1 MKRIILF
8 ILLII
13 LFSCQFTFAD
23 DANLHKKKRQ
33 KEILSLSYTMFFNNH
48 RYDEV
53 SIYLSTIHK
62 DREGSLMLFS
72 IVAMLAKNLVGS
84 GWFRTPVNYQQ
95 NFIRDKTDINVI
107 QRIDGIQVV
116 INKDGTMVGKVFDF
130 NQKPTD
136 IVMDVLCKLFG
147 TAA

>member
-8 ILLII
+8 LLLII

-23 DANLHKKKRQ
+23 DASPYKKKRQ
-33 KEILSLSYTMFFNNH
+33 KEVLSLSYTMFFNNH
-48 RYDEV
+48 RYDEM

-62 DREGSLMLFS
+62 S
-72 IVAMLAKNLVGS
+72 
-84 GWFRTPVNYQQ
+84 
-95 NFIRDKTDINVI
+95 DINVI

-116 INKDGTMVGKVFDF
+116 INKDGTMVGKVFSF
-130 NQKPTD
+130 NQNPTD

>member
-23 DANLHKKKRQ
+23 DASPYKKKRQ
-33 KEILSLSYTMFFNNH
+33 REVLSLSYTMFFNNH
-48 RYDEV
+48 RYDEM
-53 SIYLSTIHK
+53 SIYLSTLHK
-62 DREGSLMLFS
+62 DREGSLMVYD
-72 IVAMLAKNLVGS
+72 IVALFAKNLAGS
-84 GWFRTPVNYQQ
+84 GWFRTPINYQQ
-95 NFIRDKTDINVI
+95 DFTRDKTDISVI
-107 QRIDGIQVV
+107 QRIDGIQVI
-116 INKDGTMVGKVFDF
+116 INKDGAMVGKVFDF
-130 NQKPTD
+130 NKEPKD

>member
-8 ILLII
+8 ISLII

-23 DANLHKKKRQ
+23 DASPYKKKRQ
-33 KEILSLSYTMFFNNH
+33 REVLSLSYTMFFNNH
-48 RYDEV
+48 RYDEM
-53 SIYLSTIHK
+53 SIYLSTLQK
-62 DREGSLMLFS
+62 DREGYLKLYTV
-72 IVAMLAKNLVGS
+72 VAMLAKNLVGD
-84 GWFRTPVNYQQ
+84 GWFITPANYQQ
-95 NFIRDKTDINVI
+95 DFIRDKTDISVI

-116 INKDGTMVGKVFDF
+116 INKDGTMVGKIFDF

-136 IVMDVLCKLFG
+136 IVMDVFCKLFG

>member
-8 ILLII
+8 VLLII

-23 DANLHKKKRQ
+23 DTNTYKKKRQ
-33 KEILSLSYTMFFNNH
+33 REVLSLSYTMFFNNH
-48 RYDEV
+48 RYDEM

-62 DREGSLMLFS
+62 DREGSLVVFNV
-72 IVAMLAKNLVGS
+72 VALLAKNLVGD
-84 GWFRTPVNYQQ
+84 GWFITPANYQQ
-95 NFIRDKTDINVI
+95 DFIRDKTDINVI

-116 INKDGTMVGKVFDF
+116 INKDEAMVGKIFGF

-136 IVMDVLCKLFG
+136 IVMDVLCKIFG
-147 TAA
+147 TEV

>member
-8 ILLII
+8 ISLII

-23 DANLHKKKRQ
+23 DASPYKKKRQ
-33 KEILSLSYTMFFNNH
+33 REVLSLSYTMFFNNH
-48 RYDEV
+48 RYDEM
-53 SIYLSTIHK
+53 SIYLSTLQK
-62 DREGSLMLFS
+62 DREGYLKLYTV
-72 IVAMLAKNLVGS
+72 VALLAKNLVGD
-84 GWFRTPVNYQQ
+84 GWFMTPVNYQQ
-95 NFIRDKTDINVI
+95 DFIRDKTDINVI

-116 INKDGTMVGKVFDF
+116 INKDGTMVGKIFDF

-136 IVMDVLCKLFG
+136 IVMDVFCKLFG